1 MNDKKETDPKFY
13 EKMSKLLTDLL
24 EAQRRGALAY
34 EEFLKQVEALAVKVA
49 SGDTS
54 EGETPE
60 AVKKSPFAVTVFNNL
75 ASLRGESFAC
85 PEDAEEK
92 AALALKIKEV
102 MDKKAPDNWRGVPTR
117 ENIILGELYPL
128 LNKDEKA
135 TRALFEIIKAG
146 PFYD

>member
-1 MNDKKETDPKFY
+1 M
-13 EKMSKLLTDLL
+13 
-24 EAQRRGALAY
+24 
-34 EEFLKQVEALAVKVA
+34 
-49 SGDTS
+49 
-54 EGETPE
+54 
-60 AVKKSPFAVTVFNNL
+60 
-75 ASLRGESFAC
+75 ASLPGESFAC

-92 AALALKIKEV
+92 AVLARKIKEV
-102 MDKKAPDNWRGVPTR
+102 MDKKALDNWRGVPTR